1 MIVRLPEAPAQRIDR
16 EREIA
21 FTYNGKLMKGLEGD
35 TIATALFA
43 NGVRIFSRSMKY
55 HRPRG
60 LYNLDGYSSN
70 CLMGVDGEPNV
81 RACSTPLRQ
90 GMVVKS
96 QNVIGRPEW
105 DLMSIMQ
112 WFGFA
117 MPAGF
122 YYKVF
127 HKPAW
132 LWKFVEPVI
141 RRAAGSGVVDP
152 AMPDGI
158 YENKFLNAEVC
169 IIGGGPAGMRAALEA
184 AKSGVRV
191 VLLETKE
198 RLGGAL
204 NYRTATVNRGTP
216 GFLHAGQL
224 ADEVLAC
231 ENIRVLLSTSAT
243 ALYQS
248 NQVTAVQR
256 GRPGDH
262 FRERYYEIRAKSI
275 VAATG
280 AIERPLI
287 FQGNDMPGI
296 MQGSCAHQ
304 LANTYAIKTGDRAV
318 VSGFHDGLL
327 EVAADLAEL
336 GVEIAAVADG
346 RQNGFEAESVDR
358 LRRLGIPFFRG
369 LTVTGAGGFRSVSRV
384 TLQPVGGGKLL
395 KFDCDLLIASA
406 GETPLSQILQVAGAK
421 TAYDPHSA
429 KFLPVELPPGIHA
442 AGRLTGLEDIAAIEA
457 QGKLAA
463 LTALSDCGLDVRATV
478 KEAGENLTAL
488 PGPKRGVEI
497 VQSPGKGHK
506 RFVCF
511 DEDVTVDQIAS
522 CIEEGFDQPEL
533 IKRYTTTGTG
543 PSQSYLAGQNLPL
556 VVGALEGLTP
566 GSVTP
571 TTVRPPIFPTS
582 MAVLGGRRH
591 APVKHTPLHDRQ
603 KAIGG
608 SLELAG
614 VWKRARFFEDEAAA
628 GEIANVRNNVGFI
641 DVSTL
646 GKFRLFGPD
655 SLKLLQRVYAGDM
668 SKLTVGKLKYGA
680 MCNEQGVIIDDG
692 VVTKMGENDYFFT
705 TSTVRAPNTPEWLS
719 FHSREENWQT
729 SLANLTDAMAAINL
743 AGPRARDVLSKLTDG
758 DLSNKAFPYMGI
770 RRMKLCSEID
780 ALVMRVGFVG
790 EISFEMHVPASYGP
804 ALHDAVVEAGKQ
816 FGIKPFGLAAQ
827 FVLRLEKGH
836 VIIGTETDNHSTLH
850 DIGMGWAWDRHK
862 TEAKTVGAPALRAT
876 EKQSHRQK
884 LVAFKMQN
892 PRETPPDGSIVV
904 SGKTVKGRICSS
916 RYSATLGQS
925 IGMALVDPELA
936 VMGGTLEIYTCGKLV
951 KGRLP
956 AVSTV
961 KGEVVLAPFYDP
973 EGLRMK
979 N

>member
-1 MIVRLPEAPAQRIDR
+1 MARLPEAPTQRIDR

-21 FTYNGKLMKGLEGD
+21 FNYNGRPMKGFEGD

-81 RACSTPLRQ
+81 RACRTPLRQ
-90 GMVVKS
+90 GMTVKA
-96 QNVIGRPEW
+96 QNVVGRPEW

-117 MPAGF
+117 MPVGF
-122 YYKVF
+122 YYKMF
-127 HKPAW
+127 HKPEW

-152 AMPDGI
+152 NMPDGI
-158 YENKFLNAEVC
+158 YENRFLNAEVC
-169 IIGGGPAGMRAALEA
+169 IVGGGPAGMSAALEA

-191 VLLETKE
+191 VLLETKD

-204 NYRTATVNRGTP
+204 NYRTAPVNGGAP
-216 GFLHAGQL
+216 AFMHAAL
-224 ADEVLAC
+224 LVDEVFAC

-243 ALYQS
+243 AIYQS

-256 GRPGDH
+256 GGPGDR
-262 FRERYYEIRAKSI
+262 FRECYYEIRAKSV

-287 FQGNDMPGI
+287 FQGNDIPGI
-296 MQGSCAHQ
+296 MQGTCAHQ
-304 LANTYAIKTGDRAV
+304 LANIYAIKPGSRAV

-327 EVAADLAEL
+327 EVAADLAGL

-346 RQNGFEAESVDR
+346 RQNGIDEASTGRLNR
-358 LRRLGIPFFRG
+358 LRIPFHQGF
-369 LTVTGAGGFRSVSRV
+369 TVAEARGFRSVSKAV
-384 TLQPVGGGKLL
+384 LQPVVGGKSL

-406 GETPLSQILQVAGAK
+406 GETPLSQLLQVAGAK
-421 TAYDPHSA
+421 TAYDSHSA

-442 AGRLTGLEDIAAIEA
+442 AGRLMGMEDVAAIEA

-463 LTALSDCGLDVRATV
+463 LNALKDCGIDVEAAL
-478 KEAGENLTAL
+478 KEAGESLAAL
-488 PGPKRGVEI
+488 PGLRPGIGI
-497 VQSPGKGHK
+497 VQGPGKGHK

-511 DEDVTVDQIAS
+511 DEDVTVDQIS
-522 CIEEGFDQPEL
+522 DSMEEGFDQPEL
-533 IKRYTTTGTG
+533 VKRYTTTGTG
-543 PSQSYLAGQNLPL
+543 PSQSYLAGVNLPL
-556 VVGALEGLTP
+556 VVGTLEGLRP
-566 GSVTP
+566 GTVTP

-591 APVKHTPLHDRQ
+591 APVKHTPLHECQ
-603 KAIGG
+603 KALGG

-614 VWKRARFFEDEAAA
+614 VWKRARYFEDEAAA
-628 GEIANVRNNVGFI
+628 AEIENVRKNVGFI

-655 SLKLLQRVYAGDM
+655 ALKLLQRVYAGNM
-668 SKLTVGKLKYGA
+668 STLTTGRLKYGA

-692 VVTKMGENDYFFT
+692 VVTKLGENDYFFT
-705 TSTVRAPNTPEWLS
+705 TSTVRAPNTSEWLS
-719 FHSREENWQT
+719 FHSRGENWQT
-729 SLANLTDAMAAINL
+729 SLVNLTDAMAAINV
-743 AGPRARDVLSKLTDG
+743 AGPRARKVLSKLTDG
-758 DLSNKAFPYMGI
+758 DLSDKAFPYMGI
-770 RRMKLCSEID
+770 RRMKLCGEID
-780 ALVMRVGFVG
+780 ALVMRLGFVG

-804 ALHDAVVEAGKQ
+804 ALHDAIVKAGKS
-816 FGIKPFGLAAQ
+816 FGIKPFGLVAQ
-827 FVLRLEKGH
+827 FMLRLEKGH

-850 DIGMGWAWDRHK
+850 DIGMSWAWDRHK

-876 EKQSHRQK
+876 EKQAHRQK
-884 LVAFKMQN
+884 LVAFKMNN
-892 PRETPPDGSIVV
+892 PRQTPPDGSIVV
-904 SGKTVKGRICSS
+904 SGKEVKGRICSS

-925 IGMALVDPELA
+925 IGLALVDPDMA
-936 VMGGTLEIYTCGKLV
+936 VMGGTLEIYTSGRLV
-951 KGRLP
+951 KGKVP
-956 AVSTV
+956 SVSTV
-961 KGEVVLAPFYDP
+961 KAEIVPSPFYDS
-973 EGLRMK
+973 EGVRMK
-979 N
+979 S